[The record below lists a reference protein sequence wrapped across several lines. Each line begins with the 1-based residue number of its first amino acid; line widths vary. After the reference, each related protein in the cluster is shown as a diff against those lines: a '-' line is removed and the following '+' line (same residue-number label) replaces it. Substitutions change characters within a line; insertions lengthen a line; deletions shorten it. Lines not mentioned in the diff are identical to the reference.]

1 MPSIGWTLE
10 TLKEHLQ
17 ALMTEGDRRNQQ
29 RFDGQE
35 KAVAAALQAAKEA
48 VTKAETA
55 AEKRFDSVN
64 EFRQQL
70 SDQAASFM
78 PRREA
83 EQRLGVLET
92 QANRQSGKED
102 GSGRFGAIL
111 VSIVSLAIAAVS
123 VLVVVF
129 K

>member
-1 MPSIGWTLE
+1 MTGWTLE
-10 TLKEHLQ
+10 ALKEHFQ
-17 ALMTEGDRRNQQ
+17 ALMVESDRRNQQ
-29 RFDGQE
+29 RFEGQE
-35 KAVAAALQAAKEA
+35 KAVGAALQAAKEA
-48 VTKAETA
+48 VEKAEA
-55 AEKRFDSVN
+55 AANKRFDSVN

-102 GSGRFGAIL
+102 GSGRFGASL
-111 VSIVSLAIAAVS
+111 LAIGSLLIASAAV
-123 VLVVVF
+123 LVAIF
-129 K
+129 R